1 MDQPPIFTKVEQDLG
16 MEFATLTSPPY
27 EFAQHDAEVRRRIAA
42 QHGTQQAAEAAPV
55 DVAPPAAQ
63 QG

>member
-1 MDQPPIFTKVEQDLG
+1 MDQPPIFTKVDQDLG
-16 MEFATLTSPPY
+16 MKFATLTSPPY

-42 QHGTQQAAEAAPV
+42 QQGTQQSAESAPV
-55 DVAPPAAQ
+55 NVAPPAAQ